1 MYDENQ
7 RFVYIPVRRKLD
19 PHPENTITLCWAL
32 FVIIAIGVLAL
43 YAVHTLFTTFP
54 ITREIW
60 EAVWPWIRKAFAALL
75 DFRFF

>member
-1 MYDENQ
+1 MKTSAI
-7 RFVYIPVRRKLD
+7 VYIPVRTEGD
-19 PHPENTITLCWAL
+19 PHPETQSPLPGSFC
-32 FVIIAIGVLAL
+32 IIVIGVLAL